1 MARTYKRD
9 ARGRFSSTGASR
21 SGRTGGGTLAARTS
35 LRKSRAKLAG
45 KDAADTSV
53 GGTLSR
59 RAQKGA
65 VTRGEKRLKEVRKA
79 STVKM
84 QGMKR
89 SGTIA
94 KGGRRSAP
102 PPAARPQVPARGTL
116 AARGRLR
123 DARSAAAA
131 DFNPSTARA
140 LTRANR
146 DAAGAQR
153 ANRQRLGQSPAGR
166 LVPGKRRPGTG
177 PANSVRR
184 TGPQPLVQ
192 RGNNIKPYR
201 PNTARGW
208 ISQIDRQI
216 NRDVADLGRNLTS
229 MTSKIREV
237 RPKLDQ
243 LNREYERR
251 NARHIANRRKRNV
264 DGQVARTVLKIAGTA
279 AGRKAITRRM
289 QRALSAAFQGSGP
302 AKRAVGV
309 YLDQLAGMGP
319 GRPSRGRNNIKPGP
333 RNTRG
338 EPRRRRRRKG

>member
-59 RAQKGA
+59 RAQRGA

-102 PPAARPQVPARGTL
+102 P
-116 AARGRLR
+116 
-123 DARSAAAA
+123 
-131 DFNPSTARA
+131 
-140 LTRANR
+140 
-146 DAAGAQR
+146 
-153 ANRQRLGQSPAGR
+153 
-166 LVPGKRRPGTG
+166 RRPGSG

-243 LNREYERR
+243 MNREYERR

-264 DGQVARTVLKIAGTA
+264 DGQVARTVLKAAGTA

-289 QRALSAAFQGSGP
+289 QRALSAAFRGSGP

-338 EPRRRRRRKG
+338 EPRRRRRRRKG

>member
-59 RAQKGA
+59 RAQRGA

-102 PPAARPQVPARGTL
+102 P
-116 AARGRLR
+116 
-123 DARSAAAA
+123 
-131 DFNPSTARA
+131 
-140 LTRANR
+140 
-146 DAAGAQR
+146 
-153 ANRQRLGQSPAGR
+153 
-166 LVPGKRRPGTG
+166 RRPGSG

-243 LNREYERR
+243 MNREYERR

-264 DGQVARTVLKIAGTA
+264 DGQVARTVLKNAGTA